1 MTETPLLY
9 VFETEAL
16 TDVIILDQFLPII
29 VSISPTPQ
37 PNRYVPKVLS
47 EPSPSEQPRLFR
59 TERSRS
65 VGLPQASASCAQGSD
80 PAGGDTLYFIFINR
94 WGTMK
99 NNEMCKFLAK
109 PSYTTHT
116 HTEHSRELPFSHAA
130 PGPPSGPF
138 CRAILLHAARSWN
151 TTTHH
156 PRVAV
161 PITASRWATS

>member
-1 MTETPLLY
+1 MIETPLLY

-37 PNRYVPKVLS
+37 PNRHVPTALS
-47 EPSPSEQPRLFR
+47 EPSPSEQPRPHR
-59 TERSRS
+59 TLK
-65 VGLPQASASCAQGSD
+65 VGRPTASCAQGSD

-116 HTEHSRELPFSHAA
+116 HTH
-130 PGPPSGPF
+130 
-138 CRAILLHAARSWN
+138 
-151 TTTHH
+151 
-156 PRVAV
+156 
-161 PITASRWATS
+161 